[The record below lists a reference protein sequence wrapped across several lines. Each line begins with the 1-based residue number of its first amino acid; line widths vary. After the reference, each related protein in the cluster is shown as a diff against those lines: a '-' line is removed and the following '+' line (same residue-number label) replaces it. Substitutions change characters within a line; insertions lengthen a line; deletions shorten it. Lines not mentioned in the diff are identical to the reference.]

1 MKIYRFLFLVML
13 DVFTIDDQLIE
24 KRLMTLV
31 MVKIK
36 SESVLTILLWMS
48 LLIED
53 IENALLTKVILID
66 LFTIKWNVLNI
77 FR

>member
-1 MKIYRFLFLVML
+1 
-13 DVFTIDDQLIE
+13 
-24 KRLMTLV
+24 MTLV

-66 LFTIKWNVLNI
+66 LFTMKWNVLNI